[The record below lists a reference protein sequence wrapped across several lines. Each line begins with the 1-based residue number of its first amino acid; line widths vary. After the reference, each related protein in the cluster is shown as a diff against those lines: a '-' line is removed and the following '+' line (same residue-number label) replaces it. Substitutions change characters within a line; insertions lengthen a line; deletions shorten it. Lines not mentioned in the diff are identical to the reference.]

1 MKLRTIG
8 FLAALGLAIGLAGC
22 RRRRPISP
30 SSRVPVSPEA
40 SPINRYFDPSHF
52 RVTFEGNSLTD
63 RETVETY
70 LLYRAAELTVAQ
82 GYDWFEMV
90 DRHTDKDKKTYVY
103 SDPFYGPG
111 YAWGYWRPYWSYYGA
126 GFGWRGWDPFWA
138 GPFWADHTEIQTV
151 QKFKAGA
158 EIAVG
163 YGPKPAGDPR
173 VFDARGGDV
182 QPRSEDR
189 SSDREALAA
198 RRFLRQRTSKA
209 SVRAVRTGAAHNSAI
224 MNSANAD
231 EISSS

>member
-1 MKLRTIG
+1 MKLRTLGI
-8 FLAALGLAIGLAGC
+8 LAALGLAIGLAGC
-22 RRRRPISP
+22 ETATPYQP
-30 SSRVPVSPEA
+30 LAKGSSVA
-40 SPINRYFDPSHF
+40 GGFTDQQIDPSHF

-90 DRHTDKDKKTYVY
+90 DRHTDKDKKTYID

-111 YAWGYWRPYWSYYGA
+111 YAWGYWRPYWSYYGV
-126 GFGWRGWDPFWA
+126 GFGWRGWDPFWG

-163 YGPKPAGDPR
+163 HGPKPTGDPR
-173 VFDARGGDV
+173 VFDARAVMANLG
-182 QPRSEDR
+182 P
-189 SSDREALAA
+189 
-198 RRFLRQRTSKA
+198 KI
-209 SVRAVRTGAAHNSAI
+209 VRPTQKK
-224 MNSANAD
+224 
-231 EISSS
+231 